1 MITVPDNGK
10 IFGNEKRPI
19 IWVFFYSRASVAAY
33 GMKGCELIVNVLGPI
48 IDGMMGNIVKV
59 LEQELVKDGSV
70 DKRQS
75 RVNVQVIGSNQF
87 IDNIALYFVRI
98 FNGML
103 YVNRL
108 LL

>member
-1 MITVPDNGK
+1 
-10 IFGNEKRPI
+10 
-19 IWVFFYSRASVAAY
+19 
-33 GMKGCELIVNVLGPI
+33 MKGSELIVNVFGPI
-48 IDGMMGNIVKV
+48 IDGMMGNKVKV

-70 DKRQS
+70 DKRQGCIS
-75 RVNVQVIGSNQF
+75 VQVIGSYEL